1 MFEGHTWGIPVD
13 TRHVYNA
20 ISIRFL
26 GTIAIISLGKNGGIK
41 GYNKL
46 NADFTQKKKPDPKS
60 YCHHIFLLINRVSFF
75 IWFISLTIINIP
87 SYAQTIIYSDD
98 YNKAFSEMY
107 EDPTDLSRTFAFAE
121 QALIAGD
128 FEGAVSAL
136 ERMLLVDPKLPK
148 IRLELGKLYIRL
160 GSYAIARIFLEEV
173 IMSGEASN
181 NDQEEAKS
189 LLDETKNAQ
198 NIIQFNNSFVWG
210 LRVQSNANSAPKD
223 SRIII
228 FGIPATLDD
237 EFTSRGDYD
246 AYFTMVSNVNI
257 EDAVWEN
264 VNYTGSLILY
274 GNEHLDQTSLNAKLG
289 SANIGFNIEDNI
301 FSIPFTFSPYI
312 DATYL
317 RLSDDELLYN
327 YGGGAKLQIN
337 INKSI
342 SVLGKLDRKLIRF
355 NDLSRTGSETALNGD
370 AVQSGFDIFYQVSPF
385 DNLSCSLLFIDEDTK
400 NRKDSSKTKQ
410 FSISYDKDLAGF
422 DVEFLKDISIKID
435 FGASER
441 DYQAT
446 DFLTDASQKR
456 TDINIASGM
465 SVKYQ
470 FLENLH
476 FSTLFQM
483 IENRSNINNFD
494 YKNNTATLETV
505 FTF

>member
-1 MFEGHTWGIPVD
+1 
-13 TRHVYNA
+13 
-20 ISIRFL
+20 
-26 GTIAIISLGKNGGIK
+26 
-41 GYNKL
+41 
-46 NADFTQKKKPDPKS
+46 
-60 YCHHIFLLINRVSFF
+60 
-75 IWFISLTIINIP
+75 
-87 SYAQTIIYSDD
+87 
-98 YNKAFSEMY
+98 MY

-160 GSYAIARIFLEEV
+160 GSYAVARIFLEEV

-289 SANIGFNIEDNI
+289 SANIGFNIEDDI

-370 AVQSGFDIFYQVSPF
+370 TVQSGFDIFYQVSPF